1 MRVIDTERVSEVI
14 SLLTEY
20 RNSVLENCCD
30 IAKAVEAA
38 VDNTRND
45 KNVLLIS
52 KDAIESIKKIKSEV
66 AAIDDVISD
75 LIDEVEEA
83 TQMDGKS

>member
-20 RNSVLENCCD
+20 RNGVVEKCCD
-30 IAKAVEAA
+30 IGAAVEAA
-38 VDNTRND
+38 VDNTRQD

-52 KDAIESIKKIKSEV
+52 KDASESIKKIKSEID
-66 AAIDDVISD
+66 AIDDVISD
-75 LIDEVEEA
+75 LKKEVEEA
-83 TQMDGKS
+83 TQMSGNS